1 MNKRWFAVIL
11 TVGLLLCLVPLSAFA
26 LNGDCITDSDGN
38 ILGWEDLTDSD
49 LTDPDPVD
57 MVWEQAPAPAST
69 ASDTPTQPHPPAET
83 NDVQNS
89 AAADSSE
96 VQMTSAES
104 EFNTDELYPDELYAV
119 SAVDVAASTTEPAE
133 LAKPAVCEISGTP
146 YTSLQSAINAANDND
161 QIDLLQDIT
170 LETGLTF
177 YSKKL
182 TISGGGTRTLTL
194 NHNGMYA
201 SLSDITFEDLTLN
214 IYAHTHTYEGGA
226 GGTAN
231 LISNSNLRLNNVNMT
246 LSPDANC
253 GSSMFLYQDTNLYL
267 DSSHVVIEAV
277 NGSMVDGIM
286 ADNSEYTGPNREI
299 QLINSYVSATGC
311 SNAGLMIDP
320 IDLTMISSEIV
331 VTKNDN
337 YGLGCY
343 DGKVTMISN
352 SKITARNNDTSGW
365 RFGVYIGALDMD
377 ATSTLEAYSN
387 GGSGLGLGSP
397 NGIEK
402 SYIHGRLICE
412 DNGALDPG
420 AGGGLYVY
428 AYDYGGEVYKGDVTI
443 KDGAYVSL
451 SNNVGLSGIQNS
463 WILKIESGANVIV
476 DHNNQEGIYNSYDA
490 RLTIESGANV
500 SVNDNREFG
509 ILNVPQGS
517 LGLGSFLIKSGANV
531 SVCDNAVFGIVN
543 ACNLTV
549 EENANLQV
557 ERNLGGGINNQTP
570 ATLNLLSG
578 TVRYNHAGSAGGGL
592 VNFGTA
598 ILSDDVELYNNH
610 AATCG
615 DDIFNV
621 RGATITFGDTGK
633 GWALDGAPDCYDD
646 IDGWYDD
653 SANSRWNAHAEDE
666 ADLHT
671 VLADSGTFNSVLA
684 LKAAHPPIGTLII
697 SKAITGALEPDD
709 CGTDF
714 NFVLTLADSSIT
726 TTDAEKYGVVFE
738 DGKAAFTLKDSESI
752 TIANLPDGMSYTLA
766 EPSKGGWRLAW
777 VDGDAEGVVSR
788 HKAAAITFINEK
800 LPTTGSLVISK
811 QVTGD
816 LNPEDADTVF
826 HFVLTLDDNTLTTAD
841 AEEYG
846 VAFESGWASF
856 TLKGGESITIG
867 GLPAGVGY
875 TIAETRQNGW
885 TLQSVSGE
893 TTGVI
898 PQNGTVEIA
907 FVNQKND
914 GSIPVAPVDPVDPV
928 EPVEPVEPDM
938 PAETETPAEPVT
950 PEVPETPVQ
959 DEAPVPSQTPEAPE
973 APAKADASVS
983 TLPQTGTTDWLA
995 GVLMSFGSALLACGW
1010 FLTRR
1015 QRRVK

>member
-38 ILGWEDLTDSD
+38 ILGWEDLTD
-49 LTDPDPVD
+49 PDPVD

-69 ASDTPTQPHPPAET
+69 ASDTPTQPHLPAET

-89 AAADSSE
+89 AAAGSSE

-104 EFNTDELYPDELYAV
+104 EFHTDELYADDMIPALYAV

-133 LAKPAVCEISGTP
+133 PAVCEISGTP

-161 QIDLLQDIT
+161 QIVLLQDIT

-177 YSKKL
+177 NNKNL
-182 TISGGGTRTLTL
+182 TISGGGTHTLTL
-194 NHNGMYA
+194 KKMGMYA
-201 SLSDITFEDLTLN
+201 TSLSDITFKDLTLIIN
-214 IYAHTHTYEGGA
+214 AHTNPSYA
-226 GGTAN
+226 GVTAN
-231 LISNSNLRLNNVNMT
+231 LISNSKLRLSHVEFTLTPDELYGSGIYLDHDSDLYFEDNTNAVVDGFSAGSSSGIYAEEATYSEDVTHEVRVSSSTLTVTGSAWNGMTINPVNVN
-246 LSPDANC
+246 LID
-253 GSSMFLYQDTNLYL
+253 
-267 DSSHVVIEAV
+267 SHVTLNN
-277 NGSMVDGIM
+277 NGKG
-286 ADNSEYTGPNREI
+286 
-299 QLINSYVSATGC
+299 
-311 SNAGLMIDP
+311 
-320 IDLTMISSEIV
+320 
-331 VTKNDN
+331 
-337 YGLGCY
+337 GLGCY
-343 DGKVTMISN
+343 YGKLTMEGS
-352 SKITARNNDTSGW
+352 TLDANNNGRYGIEFESRGSFVDE
-365 RFGVYIGALDMD
+365 LDMD
-377 ATSTLEAYSN
+377 GSSVLNANNNNGIAGLLIGDGGVIQSGAKLNCNNNAYIGLYIFTDGNWLGDVVIEPGATVTACNNAYSGVHNAYKLKIKGTVIADSNKACGITNDAGDGLIITSTADVSARQN
-387 GGSGLGLGSP
+387 RAF
-397 NGIEK
+397 GIF
-402 SYIHGRLICE
+402 
-412 DNGALDPG
+412 N
-420 AGGGLYVY
+420 
-428 AYDYGGEVYKGDVTI
+428 YDRANLTV
-443 KDGAYVSL
+443 
-451 SNNVGLSGIQNS
+451 
-463 WILKIESGANVIV
+463 ESGANLKVEE
-476 DHNNQEGIYNSYDA
+476 NTGS
-490 RLTIESGANV
+490 
-500 SVNDNREFG
+500 G
-509 ILNVPQGS
+509 ILNGW
-517 LGLGSFLIKSGANV
+517 N
-531 SVCDNAVFGIVN
+531 
-543 ACNLTV
+543 
-549 EENANLQV
+549 
-557 ERNLGGGINNQTP
+557 
-570 ATLNLLSG
+570 ATLNL
-578 TVRYNHAGSAGGGL
+578 NAGSIQRNNALYGFQGSDYIAHGGGIQ
-592 VNFGTA
+592 NWGTA
-598 ILSDDVELYNNH
+598 ILSDDVALYNNH
-610 AATCG
+610 AKFAG
-615 DDIFNV
+615 DDIYNAD
-621 RGATITFGDTGK
+621 GATITFGATGE

-653 SANSRWNAHAEDE
+653 SKNSRWNAHAEDE
-666 ADLHT
+666 VDLHT
-671 VLADSGTFNSVLA
+671 VRADPGTFNSVLA
-684 LKAAHPPIGTLII
+684 LKAAHGPIGTLII
-697 SKAITGALEPDD
+697 SKEIAGALEPDD
-709 CGTDF
+709 CVTDF

-766 EPSKGGWRLAW
+766 EQSKGGWRLAW

-826 HFVLTLDDNTLTTAD
+826 HFVLMLDDNTLTTAD

-983 TLPQTGTTDWLA
+983 TLPQTGTNDWLA

>member
-38 ILGWEDLTDSD
+38 ILGWED

-104 EFNTDELYPDELYAV
+104 EFHTDELYADDMIPALYAV

-133 LAKPAVCEISGTP
+133 PAVCEISGTP

-177 YSKKL
+177 YSKNL
-182 TISGGGTRTLTL
+182 TISGGGTHTLTL
-194 NHNGMYA
+194 KKMGMYA
-201 SLSDITFEDLTLN
+201 TNLSDITFKDLTLIIN
-214 IYAHTHTYEGGA
+214 AHTNPSYA
-226 GGTAN
+226 GVTAN
-231 LISNSNLRLNNVNMT
+231 LISNSKLRLSHVEFTLTPDELYGSGIYLDHDSDLYFEDNTNAVVDGFSAGSSSGIYAEEATYSEDVTHEVRVSSSTLTVTGSAWNGMTINPVNVN
-246 LSPDANC
+246 LID
-253 GSSMFLYQDTNLYL
+253 
-267 DSSHVVIEAV
+267 SHVTLNN
-277 NGSMVDGIM
+277 NGKG
-286 ADNSEYTGPNREI
+286 
-299 QLINSYVSATGC
+299 
-311 SNAGLMIDP
+311 
-320 IDLTMISSEIV
+320 
-331 VTKNDN
+331 
-337 YGLGCY
+337 GLGCY
-343 DGKVTMISN
+343 YGKLTMEGS
-352 SKITARNNDTSGW
+352 TLDANNNGRYGIEFESRGSFVDE
-365 RFGVYIGALDMD
+365 LDMD
-377 ATSTLEAYSN
+377 GSSVLNANNNNGIAGLLIGDGGVIQSGAKLNCNNNAYIGLYIFTDGNWLGDVVIEPGATVTACNNAYSGVHNAYKLKIKGTVIADSNKACGITNDAGDKLIITSTADVSARQNLAF
-387 GGSGLGLGSP
+387 
-397 NGIEK
+397 GIF
-402 SYIHGRLICE
+402 
-412 DNGALDPG
+412 N
-420 AGGGLYVY
+420 
-428 AYDYGGEVYKGDVTI
+428 YDRANLTV
-443 KDGAYVSL
+443 
-451 SNNVGLSGIQNS
+451 
-463 WILKIESGANVIV
+463 ESGANLKVEE
-476 DHNNQEGIYNSYDA
+476 NTGS
-490 RLTIESGANV
+490 
-500 SVNDNREFG
+500 G
-509 ILNVPQGS
+509 ILNGW
-517 LGLGSFLIKSGANV
+517 N
-531 SVCDNAVFGIVN
+531 
-543 ACNLTV
+543 
-549 EENANLQV
+549 
-557 ERNLGGGINNQTP
+557 
-570 ATLNLLSG
+570 ATLNL
-578 TVRYNHAGSAGGGL
+578 NAGSIQRNNALYGFQGSDYIAHGGGIQ
-592 VNFGTA
+592 NWGTA
-598 ILSDDVELYNNH
+598 ILSDDVALYNNH
-610 AATCG
+610 AKFAG
-615 DDIFNV
+615 DDIYNAD
-621 RGATITFGDTGK
+621 GATITFGDTGE

-653 SANSRWNAHAEDE
+653 SKNSRWNAHAEDE
-666 ADLHT
+666 VDLHT
-671 VLADSGTFNSVLA
+671 VRADPGTFNSVLA
-684 LKAAHPPIGTLII
+684 LKAAHGPIGTLII
-697 SKAITGALEPDD
+697 SKEIAGALEPDD

-714 NFVLTLADSSIT
+714 NFMLTLADSSIT

-766 EPSKGGWRLAW
+766 EQSKGGWRLAW

-826 HFVLTLDDNTLTTAD
+826 HFVLMLDDNTLTTAD

-907 FVNQKND
+907 FVNQKDD
-914 GSIPVAPVDPVDPV
+914 GSIPVAPVDPIEPV
-928 EPVEPVEPDM
+928 LPVEPAEPVEPGM
-938 PAETETPAEPVT
+938 PAEPETPAEPVT
-950 PEVPETPVQ
+950 PEVPETPAQ
-959 DEAPVPSQTPEAPE
+959 DEAPVLPQTPES
-973 APAKADASVS
+973 PAKADASVS
-983 TLPQTGTTDWLA
+983 TLPQTGTNDWLA

>member
-38 ILGWEDLTDSD
+38 ILGWEDLTD
-49 LTDPDPVD
+49 PDPVD

-69 ASDTPTQPHPPAET
+69 ASDTPTQPHLPAET

-89 AAADSSE
+89 AAAGSSE

-104 EFNTDELYPDELYAV
+104 EFHTDELYADDMIPALYAV

-133 LAKPAVCEISGTP
+133 PAVCEISGTP

-161 QIDLLQDIT
+161 QIVLLQDIT

-177 YSKKL
+177 NNKNL
-182 TISGGGTRTLTL
+182 TISGGGTHTLTL
-194 NHNGMYA
+194 KKMGMYA
-201 SLSDITFEDLTLN
+201 TSLSDITFKDLTLIIN
-214 IYAHTHTYEGGA
+214 AHTNPSYA
-226 GGTAN
+226 GVTAN
-231 LISNSNLRLNNVNMT
+231 LISNSKLRLSHVEFTLTPDELYGSGIYLDHDSDLYFEDNTNAVVDGFSAGSSSGIYAEEATYSEDVTHEVRVSSSTLTVTGSAWNGMTINPVNVN
-246 LSPDANC
+246 LID
-253 GSSMFLYQDTNLYL
+253 
-267 DSSHVVIEAV
+267 SHVTLNN
-277 NGSMVDGIM
+277 NGKG
-286 ADNSEYTGPNREI
+286 
-299 QLINSYVSATGC
+299 
-311 SNAGLMIDP
+311 
-320 IDLTMISSEIV
+320 
-331 VTKNDN
+331 
-337 YGLGCY
+337 GLGCY
-343 DGKVTMISN
+343 YGKLTMEGS
-352 SKITARNNDTSGW
+352 TLDANNNGRYGIEFESRGSFVDE
-365 RFGVYIGALDMD
+365 LDMD
-377 ATSTLEAYSN
+377 GSSVLNANNNNGIAGLLIGDGGVIQSGAKLNCNNNAYIGLYIFTDGNWLGDVVIEPGATVTACENAYSGVHNAYKLKIKGTVIADSNKACGITNDAGDKLIITSTADVSARQN
-387 GGSGLGLGSP
+387 RAF
-397 NGIEK
+397 GIF
-402 SYIHGRLICE
+402 
-412 DNGALDPG
+412 N
-420 AGGGLYVY
+420 
-428 AYDYGGEVYKGDVTI
+428 YDRANLTV
-443 KDGAYVSL
+443 
-451 SNNVGLSGIQNS
+451 
-463 WILKIESGANVIV
+463 ESGANLKVEE
-476 DHNNQEGIYNSYDA
+476 NTGS
-490 RLTIESGANV
+490 
-500 SVNDNREFG
+500 G
-509 ILNVPQGS
+509 ILNGW
-517 LGLGSFLIKSGANV
+517 N
-531 SVCDNAVFGIVN
+531 
-543 ACNLTV
+543 
-549 EENANLQV
+549 
-557 ERNLGGGINNQTP
+557 
-570 ATLNLLSG
+570 ATLNL
-578 TVRYNHAGSAGGGL
+578 NAGSIQRNNALYGFQGSDYIAHGGGIQ
-592 VNFGTA
+592 NWGTA
-598 ILSDDVELYNNH
+598 ILSDDVALYNNH
-610 AATCG
+610 AKFAG
-615 DDIFNV
+615 DDIYNAD
-621 RGATITFGDTGK
+621 GATITFGDTGE

-653 SANSRWNAHAEDE
+653 SKNSRWNAHAEDE
-666 ADLHT
+666 VDLHT
-671 VLADSGTFNSVLA
+671 VRADPGTFNSVLA
-684 LKAAHPPIGTLII
+684 LKAAHGPIGTLII
-697 SKAITGALEPDD
+697 SKEIAGALEPDD
-709 CGTDF
+709 CVTDF

-766 EPSKGGWRLAW
+766 EQSKGGWRLAW

-826 HFVLTLDDNTLTTAD
+826 HFVLMLDDNTLTTAD

-898 PQNGTVEIA
+898 PQNDTVEIA

-983 TLPQTGTTDWLA
+983 TLPQTGTNDWLA

>member
-11 TVGLLLCLVPLSAFA
+11 TIGLLLCLVPLSAFA

-38 ILGWEDLTDSD
+38 ILGWEDLTDS
-49 LTDPDPVD
+49 DPVD

-89 AAADSSE
+89 AAAGSSE

-119 SAVDVAASTTEPAE
+119 SAVDDAASTPE
-133 LAKPAVCEISGTP
+133 PAVCKIGDTT

-177 YSKKL
+177 YSKNL

-194 NHNGMYA
+194 KKMGMYA
-201 SLSDITFEDLTLN
+201 TSLSDITFKDLTLIIN
-214 IYAHTHTYEGGA
+214 AHTNPSYA
-226 GGTAN
+226 GVTAN
-231 LISNSNLRLNNVNMT
+231 LISNSKLRLSHVEFTLTPDELYGSGIYLDHDSDLYFEDNTNAVVDGFSAGSSSGIYAEEATYSEDVTHEVRVSSSTLTVTGSAWNGMTINPVNVN
-246 LSPDANC
+246 LID
-253 GSSMFLYQDTNLYL
+253 
-267 DSSHVVIEAV
+267 SHVTLNN
-277 NGSMVDGIM
+277 NGKG
-286 ADNSEYTGPNREI
+286 
-299 QLINSYVSATGC
+299 
-311 SNAGLMIDP
+311 
-320 IDLTMISSEIV
+320 
-331 VTKNDN
+331 
-337 YGLGCY
+337 GLGCY
-343 DGKVTMISN
+343 YGKLTMEGS
-352 SKITARNNDTSGW
+352 TLDANNNGRYGIEFESRGSFVDE
-365 RFGVYIGALDMD
+365 LDMD
-377 ATSTLEAYSN
+377 GSSVLNANNNNGIAGLLIGDGGVIQSGAKLNCNNNAYIGLYIFTDGNWLGDVVIEPGATVTACNNAYSGVHNAYKLKIKGTVIADSNKACGITNDAGDGLIITSTADVSARQN
-387 GGSGLGLGSP
+387 RAF
-397 NGIEK
+397 GIF
-402 SYIHGRLICE
+402 
-412 DNGALDPG
+412 N
-420 AGGGLYVY
+420 
-428 AYDYGGEVYKGDVTI
+428 YDRANLTV
-443 KDGAYVSL
+443 
-451 SNNVGLSGIQNS
+451 
-463 WILKIESGANVIV
+463 ESGANLKVEE
-476 DHNNQEGIYNSYDA
+476 NTGS
-490 RLTIESGANV
+490 
-500 SVNDNREFG
+500 G
-509 ILNVPQGS
+509 ILNGW
-517 LGLGSFLIKSGANV
+517 N
-531 SVCDNAVFGIVN
+531 
-543 ACNLTV
+543 
-549 EENANLQV
+549 
-557 ERNLGGGINNQTP
+557 
-570 ATLNLLSG
+570 ATLNL
-578 TVRYNHAGSAGGGL
+578 NAGSIQRNNALYGFQGSDYIAHGGGIQ
-592 VNFGTA
+592 NWGTA
-598 ILSDDVELYNNH
+598 ILSDDVALYNNH
-610 AATCG
+610 AKFAG
-615 DDIFNV
+615 DDIYNAD
-621 RGATITFGDTGK
+621 GATITFGATGE
-633 GWALDGAPDCYDD
+633 GWALNGAPDCYDD

-653 SANSRWNAHAEDE
+653 SKNSRWNAHAEDE

-671 VLADSGTFNSVLA
+671 VQVKPGTFNSVLA
-684 LKAAHPPIGTLII
+684 LKAAHGPIGTLII
-697 SKAITGALEPDD
+697 SKEIAGALEPDD

-766 EPSKGGWRLAW
+766 EQSKGGWRLAW

-826 HFVLTLDDNTLTTAD
+826 HFVLMLDDNTLTTAD

-898 PQNGTVEIA
+898 PQNGTVEIT

-928 EPVEPVEPDM
+928 DPVEPVEPDM

-983 TLPQTGTTDWLA
+983 TLPQTGTNDWLA

>member
-11 TVGLLLCLVPLSAFA
+11 TIGLLLCLVPLSAFA

-38 ILGWEDLTDSD
+38 ILGWEDLTD
-49 LTDPDPVD
+49 PDPVD

-69 ASDTPTQPHPPAET
+69 ASDTPTQPPAET

-104 EFNTDELYPDELYAV
+104 EFNTDELYADELYPDELYAV

-133 LAKPAVCEISGTP
+133 PAEPAVCEISGTP

-161 QIDLLQDIT
+161 QIVLLQDIT

-177 YSKKL
+177 NKRNL
-182 TISGGGTRTLTL
+182 TISGGGTHTLTL
-194 NHNGMYA
+194 NQNGMYA
-201 SLSDITFEDLTLN
+201 SHSDITFKDLTLN
-214 IYAHTHTYEGGA
+214 IYAHTNPSYA
-226 GGTAN
+226 GVTAN
-231 LISNSNLRLNNVNMT
+231 LISNSKLRLSHVEFTLTPDELYGSGIYLDHDSDLYFEDNTNAVVDGFSAGSSSGIYAEEATYSEDVTHEVRVSSSTLTVTGSAWNGMTINPVNVN
-246 LSPDANC
+246 LID
-253 GSSMFLYQDTNLYL
+253 
-267 DSSHVVIEAV
+267 SHVTLNN
-277 NGSMVDGIM
+277 NGKG
-286 ADNSEYTGPNREI
+286 
-299 QLINSYVSATGC
+299 
-311 SNAGLMIDP
+311 
-320 IDLTMISSEIV
+320 
-331 VTKNDN
+331 
-337 YGLGCY
+337 GLGCY
-343 DGKVTMISN
+343 YGKLTMEGS
-352 SKITARNNDTSGW
+352 TLDANNNGRYGIEFESRGSFVDE
-365 RFGVYIGALDMD
+365 LDMD
-377 ATSTLEAYSN
+377 GSSVLNANNNNGIAGLLIGDGGVIQSGAKLNCNNNAYIGLYIFTDGNWLGDVVIEPGATVTACENAYSGVHNAYKLKIKGTVIADSNKACGITNDAGDKLIITSTADVSARQNLAF
-387 GGSGLGLGSP
+387 
-397 NGIEK
+397 GIFN
-402 SYIHGRLICE
+402 Y
-412 DNGALDPG
+412 DNANLT
-420 AGGGLYVY
+420 V
-428 AYDYGGEVYKGDVTI
+428 
-443 KDGAYVSL
+443 
-451 SNNVGLSGIQNS
+451 
-463 WILKIESGANVIV
+463 ESGANLKVEE
-476 DHNNQEGIYNSYDA
+476 NTGS
-490 RLTIESGANV
+490 
-500 SVNDNREFG
+500 G
-509 ILNVPQGS
+509 ILNGW
-517 LGLGSFLIKSGANV
+517 N
-531 SVCDNAVFGIVN
+531 
-543 ACNLTV
+543 
-549 EENANLQV
+549 
-557 ERNLGGGINNQTP
+557 
-570 ATLNLLSG
+570 ATLNL
-578 TVRYNHAGSAGGGL
+578 NAGSIQRNNALYGFQGSDYIAHGGGIQ
-592 VNFGTA
+592 NWGTA
-598 ILSDDVELYNNH
+598 ILSDDVALYNNH
-610 AATCG
+610 AKFAG
-615 DDIFNV
+615 DDIYNAD
-621 RGATITFGDTGK
+621 GATITFGATGE

-653 SANSRWNAHAEDE
+653 SKNSRWNAHAEDE
-666 ADLHT
+666 VDLHT
-671 VLADSGTFNSVLA
+671 VRADPGTFNSVLA
-684 LKAAHPPIGTLII
+684 LKAAHGPIGTLII
-697 SKAITGALEPDD
+697 SKEIAGALEPDD
-709 CGTDF
+709 CVTDF

-766 EPSKGGWRLAW
+766 EQSKGGWRLAW

-788 HKAAAITFINEK
+788 RKAAAITFINEK

-867 GLPAGVGY
+867 SLPAGVGY

-914 GSIPVAPVDPVDPV
+914 GFIPVDQVDPV
-928 EPVEPVEPDM
+928 EPVLPVDPAEPVEPDM

-950 PEVPETPVQ
+950 PEVSETPAQ
-959 DEAPVPSQTPEAPE
+959 DEAPVPSQTPE